1 MRSLLS
7 VLLIGVPVTMILCLI
22 GLSRGMSEDSQAR
35 ARGIGADVIVRGSS
49 ASSVTSFSGV
59 SLPEGLIKVIERQ
72 PHVKMA
78 TGVIVHSVEFPLSAQ
93 GVDLDAFNRM
103 SGGFRYL
110 AGGPLKNDDDILIDQ
125 LYADQKHVGVGEKLR
140 LMNRDWRV
148 AGIIGGGKLA
158 RIVVKKSVLQDID
171 SAPGKV
177 SAIYVQADDP
187 SRANE
192 LAAQLSKLLTTYPVI
207 TMEEFLSMFA
217 VNNIPALKAFI
228 GVIVGIGVIIGFAVV
243 CLSMYMAVLQRTREI
258 GILKALGGSKGFV
271 LRIILTEAWVLAIG
285 GTILGIVMSFGAAR
299 LIQTVAPASL
309 PMIIVKEWWP
319 IAALITLAGATI
331 GALYPGMSA
340 ARQDPIEA
348 LAYE

>member
-7 VLLIGVPVTMILCLI
+7 ILLIAVPVTMILCLI

-49 ASSVTSFSGV
+49 ASSVTSFSGASV
-59 SLPEGLIKVIERQ
+59 NEGLVKFIEQQ

-78 TGVIVHSVEFPLSAQ
+78 TGVIVHSVEFPLTAS
-93 GVDLDAFNRM
+93 GIDLDEFGRM
-103 SGGFRYL
+103 SGGFQYL
-110 AGGPLKNDDDILIDQ
+110 SGGPLKNDDDILIDQ
-125 LYADQKHVGVGEKLR
+125 LYADQKHVKVGDTLR
-140 LMNRDWRV
+140 LMNRDWHV

-158 RIVVKKSVLQDID
+158 RIVVKKKVLQDID
-171 SAPGKV
+171 SASNRV
-177 SAIYVQADDP
+177 SAIYVQGDDP
-187 SRANE
+187 SRANQ
-192 LAAQLSKLLTTYPVI
+192 LAEQLGKKLEGYPVI
-207 TMEEFLSMFA
+207 TMAEFMEMFA

-228 GVIVGIGVIIGFAVV
+228 GVIVGIGLIIGFAVV

-258 GILKALGGSKGFV
+258 GILKALGGSKTFV

-285 GTILGIVMSFGAAR
+285 GTLLGIVMSYGAAD
-299 LIQTVAPASL
+299 LIHTFAPASL
-309 PMIIVKEWWP
+309 PMIVVKTWW
-319 IAALITLAGATI
+319 AVAGLITFFGATI
-331 GALYPGMSA
+331 GALYPGLSA